1 MPPAA
6 QQLRPFLYVAVRP
19 GGKRTVHVRSATS
32 PANLAS
38 TLRKEKLTVLR
49 SFALPKAL
57 AGAGDR
63 KLGLKDHAILND
75 QLHQLVSRGVPLV
88 EALEVVGNTVT
99 PVARPVVRS
108 MREMVS
114 SGTSLAEAAN
124 KTGQFDAVTIAVYRA
139 AERSGDLAGA
149 ARQLAVS
156 ARRTLQVTQKA
167 QSLLIYPV
175 VLAIVAL
182 FVSATLLILVLPNLG
197 ETLLQNGI
205 NVPAYTKVLL
215 VLGTWMRDHLII
227 VLLLAAGAAA
237 AIFTARKAL
246 WVWLISLGQKLPFA
260 RDVMLAAESARFFS
274 VMSAMS
280 KAGVPLADGLA
291 TANQVISH
299 PVLRKQL
306 DKLRERLI
314 SGGVLRNLIEDVE
327 ALPLATRRL
336 LLAAERSGDM
346 DTAFG
351 SLAGDLTDEVE
362 RQATRLLAVLQ
373 PALIILMT
381 VIIGALLLAIL
392 VPVLSAAGSVG

>member
-1 MPPAA
+1 VPPAA
-6 QQLRPFLYVAVRP
+6 AQPRPYLALAVKP
-19 GGKRTVHVRSATS
+19 GGKRTVQVRSATS

-49 SFALPKAL
+49 SVALPKAL
-57 AGAGDR
+57 AAGDK

-99 PVARPVVRS
+99 NLAKPVVRQ
-108 MREMVS
+108 MRDMVS
-114 SGTSLAEAAN
+114 SGTSLAEAAQ

-139 AERSGDLAGA
+139 AERSGDLSGA
-149 ARQLAVS
+149 AKQLAIS

-175 VLAIVAL
+175 VLAIVAVV
-182 FVSATLLILVLPNLG
+182 VSATLLILVLPNLG

-205 NVPAYTKVLL
+205 AVPGYTKVLL
-215 VLGTWMRDHLII
+215 ALGTWMRDHLII
-227 VLLLAAGAAA
+227 VIALAIGTGV
-237 AIFTARKAL
+237 AIFSARKAL

-260 RDVMLAAESARFFS
+260 RDVMLASESARFFA

-306 DKLRERLI
+306 DRLRERLI
-314 SGGVLRNLIEDVE
+314 SGGVLRNLIEDVD

-346 DTAFG
+346 DTAFS

-373 PALIILMT
+373 PVLIILMT
-381 VIIGALLLAIL
+381 VVIGALLLAIL

>member
-1 MPPAA
+1 VPPAA
-6 QQLRPFLYVAVRP
+6 LQPRPYLAIAVKP
-19 GGKRTVHVRSATS
+19 GGKRTLQVRSATS

-49 SFALPKAL
+49 SVALPKAL
-57 AGAGDR
+57 AAGDK

-99 PVARPVVRS
+99 PVARPVVHT
-108 MREMVS
+108 MRELVAAGS
-114 SGTSLAEAAN
+114 SLADAAA

-149 ARQLAVS
+149 ARQLAVA

-167 QSLLIYPV
+167 QSLLIYPI
-175 VLAIVAL
+175 VLAIVAVV
-182 FVSATLLILVLPNLG
+182 VSSVLLIIVLPNLG

-205 NVPAYTKVLL
+205 DIPAYTRILL
-215 VLGTWMRDHLII
+215 AIGGWMRSHILI
-227 VLLLAAGAAA
+227 VALLAAAGGVAV
-237 AIFTARKAL
+237 FSARKAI
-246 WVWLISLGQKLPFA
+246 WAWFISLGQKAPVA
-260 RDVMLAAESARFFS
+260 RDVMLASESARFFA

-299 PVLRKQL
+299 TLLRKQL

-314 SGGVLRNLIEDVE
+314 SGGVLRNLIEDVD
-327 ALPLATRRL
+327 AFPLATRRL

-351 SLAGDLTDEVE
+351 SLAADLTDEVE
-362 RQATRLLAVLQ
+362 RQASRLLAVLQ
-373 PALIILMT
+373 PVLIILMT
-381 VIIGALLLAIL
+381 GVIGALLLAIL
-392 VPVLSAAGSVG
+392 VPVLSAAGNVG

>member
-1 MPPAA
+1 MPPATA
-6 QQLRPFLYVAVRP
+6 QLRPYLAFAVKP
-19 GGKRTVHVRSATS
+19 GGKRTFQVRSATS

-57 AGAGDR
+57 AAGDR
-63 KLGLKDHAILND
+63 KLGLKDHSILND

-99 PVARPVVRS
+99 NVAKPVVRS
-108 MREMVS
+108 MREMVAG
-114 SGTSLAEAAN
+114 GTSLAEAAL

-149 ARQLAVS
+149 AKQLAVS

-182 FVSATLLILVLPNLG
+182 VVSATLLILVLPNLG

-205 NVPAYTKVLL
+205 AIPVYTKVLL

-227 VLLLAAGAAA
+227 VVLIAAAFAAGVFV
-237 AIFTARKAL
+237 IRKAL
-246 WVWLISLGQKLPFA
+246 WSSIISLGQRLPFA
-260 RDVMLAAESARFFS
+260 RDVMLASESARFFA

-280 KAGVPLADGLA
+280 KAGVPLADSLA

-299 PVLRKQL
+299 PNLRKQL
-306 DKLRERLI
+306 DRLRDRLI
-314 SGGVLRNLIEDVE
+314 SGGVLRNLIEDVDTF
-327 ALPLATRRL
+327 PLATRRL

-346 DTAFG
+346 DSAFN

-392 VPVLSAAGSVG
+392 VPVLSAAGNVG

>member
-1 MPPAA
+1 MPPAVA
-6 QQLRPFLYVAVRP
+6 HPRPYLALAVKP
-19 GGKRTVHVRSATS
+19 GGKRTLQVRSATS
-32 PANLAS
+32 AANLAS
-38 TLRKEKLTVLR
+38 SLRKEKLTVLR
-49 SFALPKAL
+49 SVALPKAL
-57 AGAGDR
+57 ASGDR

-75 QLHQLVSRGVPLV
+75 QLYQLVSRGVPLV

-99 PVARPVVRS
+99 SVARPVVRA
-108 MREMVS
+108 MRDMVS
-114 SGTSLAEAAN
+114 SGTSLAESAQ
-124 KTGQFDAVTIAVYRA
+124 KTGQFDPVTIAVYRA

-175 VLAIVAL
+175 VLGIVAVV
-182 FVSATLLILVLPNLG
+182 VSLTLLILVLPNLG
-197 ETLLQNGI
+197 ETLIQNGI
-205 NVPAYTKVLL
+205 AIPGYTKVLL
-215 VLGTWMRDHLII
+215 TLGTWMRGNLLIVI
-227 VLLLAAGAAA
+227 ALVVCAAV
-237 AIFTARKAL
+237 AIFICRKAL
-246 WVWLISLGQKLPFA
+246 WAWLISLGQRLPVA
-260 RDVMLAAESARFFS
+260 RDVMLAAESARFFA

-306 DKLRERLI
+306 DKLRDRLI
-314 SGGVLRNLIEDVE
+314 SGGVLRNLIEDVD

-373 PALIILMT
+373 PVLIILMT
-381 VIIGALLLAIL
+381 VVIGALLLAIL
-392 VPVLSAAGSVG
+392 VPVLSAAGNVA